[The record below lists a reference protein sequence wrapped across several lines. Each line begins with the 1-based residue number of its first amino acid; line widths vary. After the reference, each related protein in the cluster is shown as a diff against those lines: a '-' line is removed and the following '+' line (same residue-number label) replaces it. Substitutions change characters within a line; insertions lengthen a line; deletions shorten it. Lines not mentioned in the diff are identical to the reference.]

1 MDIRE
6 GALLNKKIKNKFEC
20 RITKFKTNT
29 KLKCLNAQNIAI
41 IGIFQKTL
49 CGFRSATYILWLNCL
64 YKTWGSGHRPE
75 PAWRSYKLEITVEP

>member
-29 KLKCLNAQNIAI
+29 KLKCLNAQKIPNI
-41 IGIFQKTL
+41 
-49 CGFRSATYILWLNCL
+49 
-64 YKTWGSGHRPE
+64 
-75 PAWRSYKLEITVEP
+75 VV